1 MCGVQVATQQR
12 AFSLDC
18 IGKIYYGS
26 AKHLFGR
33 GPVNM
38 IFMCKLLCLSV
49 RLSVCLSTCH
59 YQYMSARLSIY
70 LSVCLSITI
79 NTCLSVS
86 QSVSQSVCQSRL
98 WSLNPA
104 YPTQSA
110 LTHSYQW
117 IYTFS
122 RIVDPALHWELL
134 GWPSIIF
141 HQQYSLMLP
150 AGLFLNKKYLHVSQF
165 EMFL

>member
-1 MCGVQVATQQR
+1 MQQR

-26 AKHLFGR
+26 PKHLFGR
-33 GPVNM
+33 GPVNI
-38 IFMCKLLCLSV
+38 IFIFKSLCLSV

-59 YQYMSARLSIY
+59 YQYMSVRLSVYLSVFLPVTINIC
-70 LSVCLSITI
+70 LSVCLSVS
-79 NTCLSVS
+79 LSVS
-86 QSVSQSVCQSRL
+86 QSRL

-122 RIVDPALHWELL
+122 RIVDPALQWELL

-150 AGLFLNKKYLHVSQF
+150 AGLFLHKKYLHVSQF